1 MPAEI
6 HKKARITS
14 LQALRTIAFL
24 GIFLRHVDFSL
35 NWSSLG
41 VSIFF
46 VMSGFLMMYRYYDK
60 KISVTLTDNL
70 KFAINKI
77 KKLYPLHLITM
88 GFMLLLS
95 IIIFLYQGNLAENIL
110 NLIYKIGLNISLTQS
125 WVPKSDLNVSL
136 NGVSWYLSA
145 TLFMYFMF
153 PYIKKLIVNT
163 KRTTLLFWGI
173 IILLL
178 QVVVC
183 IPVLYIFG
191 DNSEVYIW
199 FMYQFPMFR
208 LGDFFV
214 GCIMGKIFREKEN
227 FEREKNIVLWT
238 VIEFGFA
245 VASLLIL
252 LWPINID
259 FVLLKAAKNWT
270 TRYILLAAGW
280 IYLFVLKRGIFTK
293 LCDNKVFVF
302 LGNISAYMFLIHYV
316 IVRYTSNI
324 FEFMEISLN
333 VWEKSGV
340 IIGELIVTIALSTL
354 FSRIGIKKIE

>member
-1 MPAEI
+1 MSTETPTKEKIA
-6 HKKARITS
+6 S
-14 LQALRTIAFL
+14 LQALRTFAFL
-24 GIFLRHVDFSL
+24 GIFLRHADCRL
-35 NWSSLG
+35 NWPSLG

-95 IIIFLYQGNLAENIL
+95 IIIFLYQGNLAQNIL
-110 NLIYKIGLNISLTQS
+110 NLIFKIGLNISLTQS

-153 PYIKKLIVNT
+153 PYIKKLIVST

-173 IILLL
+173 ITLLL
-178 QVVVC
+178 QVVLC
-183 IPVLYIFG
+183 IPMLYIFG
-191 DNSEVYIW
+191 DNSEAYIW
-199 FMYQFPMFR
+199 FMYQFPIFR

-214 GCIMGKIFREKEN
+214 GCIMGKIFREKGN
-227 FEREKNIVLWT
+227 FEQDKNNIVLWT

-245 VASLLIL
+245 VVSLIIL
-252 LWPINID
+252 LWPVNID
-259 FVLLKAAKNWT
+259 FVLLKVAKNWT

-280 IYLFVLKRGIFTK
+280 IYLFVIKKGLFTK

-316 IVRYTSNI
+316 IIRYTSNI
-324 FEFMEISLN
+324 LEYMDISLN
-333 VWEKSGV
+333 VWEKSVV

-354 FSRIGIKKIE
+354 FSRIRIKKE